1 MDTAYISTLSALAG
15 TVIGGL
21 STFATSWMTQT
32 FQARN
37 ARLSA
42 ERTRRDGLY
51 SRFLEEFAKAYGHA
65 VSEDVVDFN
74 KLGALYAL
82 RGRILLQSSAAVA
95 AAADKA
101 ITMLQ
106 TAYMSPNREAAEVF
120 QQFQEND
127 PMKPFAD
134 CCRAELAALR

>member
-1 MDTAYISTLSALAG
+1 MDAAYISTVSALAG

-42 ERTRRDGLY
+42 ERMRRDELY
-51 SRFLEEFAKAYGHA
+51 SKFLEELARVYAHA
-65 VSEDVVDFN
+65 VSDEDVDFSQ
-74 KLGALYAL
+74 LIAVYSL
-82 RGRILLQSSAAVA
+82 RGRILLQSSEAVA
-95 AAADKA
+95 RVADAALDHV
-101 ITMLQ
+101 Q
-106 TAYMSPNREAAEVF
+106 EVYMAPNGTAAEVF
-120 QQFQEND
+120 RRFQEND

-134 CCRAELAALR
+134 ACRAELAALR